1 MRRTASRLAC
11 VYLITLFSY
20 IQADQ
25 QEIPAMTPELSPQ
38 SVAIRHHNI
47 QLMRNALKSGEY
59 EGYDILVISSTSK
72 EEADYQQEKLE
83 KTFAGTVNKNGR
95 APIILSVVD
104 SIEAGQLIG
113 SVYTWLRAEE
123 LFRKKHPEL
132 LNGASSFLDF
142 IQSNRL
148 KVASFH
154 NGGKGRAVQPPDA
167 KLGKFKGLSKP
178 CGIGKKWTRH

>member
-1 MRRTASRLAC
+1 MRRTTSRLAC

-20 IQADQ
+20 LQADQ

-148 KVASFH
+148 KVAS
-154 NGGKGRAVQPPDA
+154 
-167 KLGKFKGLSKP
+167 L
-178 CGIGKKWTRH
+178 